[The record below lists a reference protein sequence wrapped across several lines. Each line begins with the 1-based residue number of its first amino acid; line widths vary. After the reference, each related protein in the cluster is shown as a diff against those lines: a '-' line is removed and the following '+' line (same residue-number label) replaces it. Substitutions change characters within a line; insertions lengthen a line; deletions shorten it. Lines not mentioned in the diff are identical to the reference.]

1 MSSEIFKNLPLKD
14 KKKLIKEEYEKI
26 KKIKTRNKG

>member
-1 MSSEIFKNLPLKD
+1 MSSEIFKNLPLKE

-26 KKIKTRNKG
+26 KKLK